1 MFIQMKTMEQMARE
15 VIRSGHGLA
24 RTRDLLAAGVH
35 PRVLYRMRDE
45 GRILSLSRGLFQL
58 PEEVPDEPDLSIV
71 AQKIPSGVICLIS
84 ALSFHGIT
92 TEIPAK
98 VSVALRRGSEKPRLA
113 YPPLRFFWMS
123 GRAFE
128 EGIER
133 HPLNGA
139 TLSVYSA
146 EKTLAD
152 CFKYRNKIGMDVV
165 LEALK
170 LYRERFRFD
179 ANRLMQYARVCR
191 VESVMKP
198 YLEAVL

>member
-1 MFIQMKTMEQMARE
+1 MKTMEQKAAE
-15 VIRSGHGLA
+15 TIRKCHGLA
-24 RTRDLLAAGVH
+24 RTGDLLAAGVH
-35 PRVLYRMRDE
+35 PQALYRLRDE
-45 GRILSLSRGLFQL
+45 GRLVSLSTGLFQL
-58 PEEVPDEPDLSIV
+58 PDEVPDELDLAVVSK
-71 AQKIPSGVICLIS
+71 KIPNGVVCLIS
-84 ALSFHGIT
+84 ALSFHRIT
-92 TEIPAK
+92 TEIPAA
-98 VSVALRRGSEKPRLA
+98 VYLALRRGSEKPRLTF
-113 YPPLRFFWMS
+113 PPVRFFWMS

-133 HPLNGA
+133 HPLNGT

-179 ANRLMQYARVCR
+179 ANRLMQYARTCR
-191 VESVMKP
+191 VESVMRP
-198 YLEAVL
+198 YLEAGL